1 MATEQGL
8 YAQVVM
14 LCRKGLNITESI
26 KNKNEHKFKYQGQSE
41 RSQHWVDLDFDWT
54 EENLSQ

>member
-14 LCRKGLNITESI
+14 LCRKDLIFTNAD
-26 KNKNEHKFKYQGQSE
+26 KNKNEARFKFHGQS
-41 RSQHWVDLDFDWT
+41 T
-54 EENLSQ
+54 I